1 MEVEAEIAS
10 LRAELESL
18 KSQVIVAEGAAEGG
32 FGPVMGPPIVP
43 IGGGGADYGAFRWE
57 DGKITNCRFMF
68 GRSVIHLDDVQD
80 ATADGTWWLV
90 IPHAAPANASVL
102 LNASQLTDLTQTVVP
117 LFRVS
122 NGEIVAD
129 WRGMPVVPV
138 RE

>member
-1 MEVEAEIAS
+1 MEVEAEIAT

-18 KSQVIVAEGAAEGG
+18 KSQVIVAEGEAKGG

-43 IGGGGADYGAFRWE
+43 IGGGADYGAFRWE

-68 GRSVIHLDDVQD
+68 GRAVYGIADVQD
-80 ATADGTWWLV
+80 ATADGTWSLL
-90 IPHAAPANASVL
+90 IPHGAPAQASVL
-102 LNASQLTDLTQTVVP
+102 LNASQTTGLTQTVVP
-117 LFRVS
+117 LFQVS

>member
-1 MEVEAEIAS
+1 MEMEAEIAA

-18 KSQVIVAEGAAEGG
+18 KSQVIVAEGEAKGG

-43 IGGGGADYGAFRWE
+43 IGGGADYGAFRWE

-68 GRSVIHLDDVQD
+68 GREVISLDDVQD
-80 ATADGTWWLV
+80 ATADGTWYLV
-90 IPHAAPANASVL
+90 IPHATPAQASVVR
-102 LNASQLTDLTQTVVP
+102 NTNESTGLTQTVIP
-117 LFRVS
+117 LMTVS
-122 NGEIVAD
+122 DGEVTAD